1 MSYATRST
9 ICLNISD
16 PNSRNKSGFRCHQ
29 AGSSKKTQSDKKQTT
44 ATSNVCTVAA
54 NLIVLLPNERKRARW
69 RPKRCLLA
77 RMSAQKKKVK
87 AAATKQQQQQQQTV
101 NVTGVQRKRRCRRR
115 DVVWSFE
122 LNWSWLELGQ
132 KGGQAVAGTFSCA
145 ANVVRFT
152 RASLSLSL
160 YYIYISI
167 VSRRC
172 LLLCRSLFV
181 NSWDS

>member
-1 MSYATRST
+1 MSINKRRKYKKARKKIEKTGRPRGWGDQDKETQLCKHTTSVLLRIFLVEYLRSCYASVCLFISSTSCEIYATRST

-44 ATSNVCTVAA
+44 ATSNVSTVAA

-69 RPKRCLLA
+69 RPKRCSLA

-87 AAATKQQQQQQQTV
+87 AAATKQQQQTV

-115 DVVWSFE
+115 DVV
-122 LNWSWLELGQ
+122 
-132 KGGQAVAGTFSCA
+132 
-145 ANVVRFT
+145 
-152 RASLSLSL
+152 
-160 YYIYISI
+160 
-167 VSRRC
+167 
-172 LLLCRSLFV
+172 
-181 NSWDS
+181 